1 DDATTTTA
9 DDDASYREVRSL
21 YITLLEAQNLPLKC
35 APNPYV
41 EIQFNSSVKCA
52 RTSVKCPPDPIWEE
66 DFPLED
72 IPPDVLSFSFVL
84 YNKAKRQKDTE
95 IAETTL
101 ELSKLANNEEFE
113 DWFSLS
119 GLCPPIRDSWG
130 QLRAR
135 IRFTRELILSFGEY
149 SALKDLLLMTED
161 LEVIQVCELF
171 CARDRLP
178 LATALLKIARFERN
192 E

>member
-1 DDATTTTA
+1 MSSLYSISTVYYLSSTDAETCRQWVRNIQSLCRPQQRPQRSASPTTGDDATTTTA

-84 YNKAKRQKDTE
+84 YNKAKRQK
-95 IAETTL
+95 
-101 ELSKLANNEEFE
+101 
-113 DWFSLS
+113 
-119 GLCPPIRDSWG
+119 
-130 QLRAR
+130 
-135 IRFTRELILSFGEY
+135 
-149 SALKDLLLMTED
+149 
-161 LEVIQVCELF
+161 V
-171 CARDRLP
+171 
-178 LATALLKIARFERN
+178 
-192 E
+192 